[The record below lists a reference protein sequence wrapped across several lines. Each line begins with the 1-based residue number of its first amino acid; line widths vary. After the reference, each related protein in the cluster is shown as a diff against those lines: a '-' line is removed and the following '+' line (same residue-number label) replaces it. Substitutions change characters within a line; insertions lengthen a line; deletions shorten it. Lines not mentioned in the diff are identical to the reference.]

1 MKKRTLLLLA
11 IVLGATILP
20 PTAQAAPLAPPL
32 RIGIAYDTGG
42 PGDHSFNDAVAKGIS
57 LAKKRFNFQVLATV
71 TIGTEVDRILR
82 LKNLVAMGANS
93 IIAIGGG
100 YASAVRSVAQLFPNS
115 QFAIIN
121 DATVSRLNVTSLVFA
136 EDQAGYL
143 AGLAAAYAT
152 KKGKVGLLG
161 GSSQSNKY
169 ELGFIAGARA
179 VKKNLTF
186 NISYVNDSAG
196 SAAASLISG
205 GVDIIFLTLPGSDS
219 DVINAIAHANKSG
232 AGVGLI
238 VIEPDQYVTLALG
251 TKKYIVASVLKRVDK
266 VVVDF
271 ISESSAGRSVIDV
284 LDSKVGIYGRQYG
297 IRNGGIEIS
306 LWSPGLAKYRKPIYT
321 AALKAGWAS
330 K

>member
-1 MKKRTLLLLA
+1 MLLILA

-20 PTAQAAPLAPPL
+20 APAEAAPLALPL

-57 LAKKRFNFQVLATV
+57 SAKKHFNFQVLATV
-71 TIGTEVDRILR
+71 TVGTEADRILR

-100 YASAVRSVAQLFPNS
+100 YASAVRIVAQLFPNN

-121 DATVSRLNVTSLVFA
+121 DASVSMLNVASLVFA
-136 EDQAGYL
+136 EEQAGYL

-152 KKGKVGLLG
+152 KKGRVGLLG
-161 GSSQSNKY
+161 SSSQSKKY

-186 NISYVNDSAG
+186 NISYVSDSAG

-219 DVINAIAHANKSG
+219 DVINAIARANKSG
-232 AGVGLI
+232 AGAGLI
-238 VIEPDQYVTLALG
+238 VIEPDQYVTLAIG
-251 TKKYIVASVLKRVDK
+251 MKKYIVASVMKRVDK

-271 ISESSAGRSVIDV
+271 ISESSAGRSVIDI
-284 LDSKVGIYGRQYG
+284 LDSKEGIYGRQYG

-306 LWSPGLAKYRKPIYT
+306 LWSPALAKYRKPIYI
-321 AALKAGWAS
+321 AALKAGGAS